1 MPMKK
6 LQLFIVILSFL
17 WIPHAIAGVFSV
29 IPAYGSNHSDLE
41 CCLQGVSVSVESDI
55 ADSVFLYPKFDPNFV
70 LHPNIF
76 CDVGPEDIN
85 LDTDI
90 DTTDSG
96 EGFEMN
102 GRDVSLT
109 SPALKEIPV
118 LIVRSI
124 ALKIINFPPE
134 ISRLRI

>member
-1 MPMKK
+1 MKK
-6 LQLFIVILSFL
+6 LQLSIIIVSFL
-17 WIPHAIAGVFSV
+17 WIFHAIAGVFSL
-29 IPAYGSNHSDLE
+29 IPAYRSNNSDLE
-41 CCLQGVSVSVESDI
+41 CCLQGVSVSVKSDI

-90 DTTDSG
+90 DATDSG

-102 GRDVSLT
+102 DRDVSLT
-109 SPALKEIPV
+109 SPVIKEIPV

>member
-1 MPMKK
+1 MKK
-6 LQLFIVILSFL
+6 LQLSIVILSYL
-17 WIPHAIAGVFSV
+17 WIFHAIAGVFSV
-29 IPAYGSNHSDLE
+29 IPAYGSNNSDLE
-41 CCLQGVSVSVESDI
+41 CCLQGVSVPVESNI
-55 ADSVFLYPKFDPNFV
+55 EDSVFLYPNFDPNFA

-76 CDVGPEDIN
+76 SDVGTEDIN

-96 EGFEMN
+96 EGFEMSD
-102 GRDVSLT
+102 RDVSLT

>member
-1 MPMKK
+1 MKK
-6 LQLFIVILSFL
+6 LQLSIVIISFL
-17 WIPHAIAGVFSV
+17 WIFYAIAGVFSV
-29 IPAYGSNHSDLE
+29 IPAYGSNNSDLE
-41 CCLQGVSVSVESDI
+41 CCLQGVSVPVESNN
-55 ADSVFLYPKFDPNFV
+55 ADSVFLYSNFDPNFA

-76 CDVGPEDIN
+76 SDVGTENIN

-96 EGFEMN
+96 EGFEMSD
-102 GRDVSLT
+102 RDVSLT
-109 SPALKEIPV
+109 SPALKEISV